1 MRRRIRQWA
10 ARGSARRLRIADQ
23 QPHCIMRPVC
33 GLVGWLAPPGS
44 DPNTLDAAAERMA
57 ATLSHRGPDDAGRWT
72 DAQAGIALGFRRLSI
87 LDLSAAGHQ
96 PMVSSSGRYVCV
108 FNGEIYNHRDLRSD
122 LEFRG
127 VRFRGT
133 SDTEVLVEAADA
145 YGAET
150 VMGRL
155 WGMFALAIWDRVERS
170 LLVARDRLGKKPL
183 HVARIGDS
191 GWLFASE
198 LKAFHAMDCFR
209 RDLDPAAVATYLRFG
224 YVPAPSTIFRDAWKL
239 EPGTF
244 SVFRF
249 GRATRSEPYWSARA
263 VARRRRLRSS
273 EPAEEAASVL
283 DRLLR
288 DAVSRRMVADVP
300 LGALLSGGIDSSTV
314 TALMQAQ
321 SARPVKTFSIGF
333 REREYDEAGSAA
345 AVARHLGTDHAE
357 LYVSADEARDVLPDL
372 AEIYD
377 EPFADASSI
386 PTFLVSRL
394 AKRFVTVALSGDGG
408 DEVFAGY
415 RRYRTIS
422 NVSAVI
428 SAVPRPLRRP
438 AGAFLTAVPLDCWNR
453 AWRLVDPAVP
463 ARWRQRRFG
472 ERVHHAGVLFSAGQ
486 VTDDLYWRMVS
497 LWPDPDALGPGLG
510 PGRVAWESSGLDL
523 DVPDFRE
530 RMTLYDLVTY
540 LPDDILVKVDRAGMA
555 ASIEVRSPLL
565 DHRVVE
571 WAWNLPFAMKQR
583 RGASKWLLRQ
593 VLYRYVPPHLVDRPK
608 AGFSVP
614 LDRWLRGP
622 LRDWAEHL
630 LRSDRIEEAGL
641 RPVPVRD
648 AWRRHLSGRAEEH
661 RLWVI
666 LMLLAW
672 KERWS

>member
-1 MRRRIRQWA
+1 
-10 ARGSARRLRIADQ
+10 
-23 QPHCIMRPVC
+23 
-33 GLVGWLAPPGS
+33 
-44 DPNTLDAAAERMA
+44 MA
-57 ATLSHRGPDDAGRWT
+57 ATLVHRGPDDMGRWT

-87 LDLSAAGHQ
+87 LDLSGAGHQ
-96 PMVSSSGRYVCV
+96 PMVSSSGRYACV
-108 FNGEIYNHRDLRSD
+108 FNGEIYNHRDLRGE
-122 LEFRG
+122 LERQG
-127 VRFRGT
+127 VRFGGT

-145 YGAET
+145 YGAEA
-150 VMGRL
+150 VVGRL

-170 LLVARDRLGKKPL
+170 LLLARDRLGKKPL

-198 LKAFHAMDCFR
+198 LKAFHAMDGFR
-209 RDLDPAAVATYLRFG
+209 RDLDPAAVAAYLRFG
-224 YVPAPSTIFRDAWKL
+224 YVPAPRTIFRDAWKL

-249 GRATRSEPYWSARA
+249 GHTTRCERYWNPRTVAGMQRLEPR
-263 VARRRRLRSS
+263 S
-273 EPAEEAASVL
+273 EPAEEAVCAL
-283 DRLLR
+283 DQLLR
-288 DAVSRRMVADVP
+288 DAVSRRMIADVP
-300 LGALLSGGIDSSTV
+300 LGAFLSGGIDSSIV

-333 REREYDEAGSAA
+333 HEREYDEAGSAA
-345 AVARHLGTDHAE
+345 AVARHLGTDHTE
-357 LYVSADEARDVLPDL
+357 LYVSADEARGVLPDL
-372 AEIYD
+372 VEIYD
-377 EPFADASSI
+377 EPFADASQI

-394 AKRFVTVALSGDGG
+394 ARRFVTVALSGDGG

-415 RRYRTIS
+415 PHYRTYGNLSTI
-422 NVSAVI
+422 I

-438 AGAFLTAVPLDCWNR
+438 VGAFLTAVPRDWWNR
-453 AWRLVDPAVP
+453 AYRLVDPVVP

-472 ERVHHAGVLFSAGQ
+472 ERVHRTGDLFSLGCT
-486 VTDDLYWRMVS
+486 TDDLYWHMVS
-497 LWPDPDALGPGLG
+497 LWPDPDALAPGLG
-510 PGRVAWESSGLDL
+510 PGRVAWESSGLDAEI
-523 DVPDFRE
+523 PDFRE

-540 LPDDILVKVDRAGMA
+540 LPDDILVKVDRASMA
-555 ASIEVRSPLL
+555 ASLEVRSPLL

-571 WAWNLPFAMKQR
+571 WAWNLPFAMKHR

-593 VLYRYVPPHLVDRPK
+593 VLYRYVPANLVDRPK

-630 LRSDRIEEAGL
+630 LGSNRIEEAGL

-648 AWRRHLSGRAEEH
+648 AWRRHLSGGAEEH
-661 RLWVI
+661 RLWVV

-672 KERWS
+672 KERWN